1 VHLLFPYKKN
11 IMRHICFFL
20 LCCTTMLSFAQTRT
34 DSLMAQLNNPKCN
47 KVFVV
52 SHRGDWRNA
61 PENSLQAIQNCIDMG
76 VDMVEIDLKKTK
88 DGHLILMHDKTIDR
102 TTSGKGKPADYTLE
116 EIKKLVLRNGAGH
129 RTAHTVPTL
138 EEVMLLTK
146 GKILVN
152 IDKGY
157 DYFDDVYQVL
167 EKTGTINQC
176 IIKAGLPY
184 ETVKEEKPVALENM
198 LFMPVVNL
206 TEKNAQTMI
215 EGYVHNYGPKLFEL
229 TFDTDN
235 MNTYN
240 LIHLAKKSGAKI
252 FVNSLWPELCGGHHD
267 DRAVELGEP
276 GKSWGWIFKSGA
288 SLIQTD
294 RPAALLQYLRNNNRH
309 E

>member
-1 VHLLFPYKKN
+1 
-11 IMRHICFFL
+11 
-20 LCCTTMLSFAQTRT
+20 
-34 DSLMAQLNNPKCN
+34 MAQLNNPKCN

-61 PENSLQAIQNCIDMG
+61 PENSLQAIRNCIDMG

-102 TTSGKGKPADYTLE
+102 TTTGKGKPADFTLA
-116 EIKKLVLRNGAGH
+116 EIRQFAMRNGAGH

-138 EEVMLLTK
+138 EEAMLLAK

-167 EKTGTINQC
+167 EKTGTVNQC

-184 ETVKEEKPVALENM
+184 RTVKDEKPVALEKM

-206 TEKNAQTMI
+206 NNENAQTII
-215 EGYVHNYGPKLFEL
+215 EEYAQNYGAKLYEL
-229 TFDTDN
+229 NFNSDN
-235 MNTYN
+235 NNTCA
-240 LIHLAKKSGAKI
+240 LIQQAKKSGAKL

-276 GKSWGWIFKSGA
+276 DKSWGWISNSGV

-294 RPAALLQYLRNNNRH
+294 RPAALLQYLRDNNLH

>member
-1 VHLLFPYKKN
+1 
-11 IMRHICFFL
+11 M
-20 LCCTTMLSFAQTRT
+20 AQTRA
-34 DSLMAQLNNPKCN
+34 DSLMAQLTDPECD

-61 PENSLQAIQNCIDMG
+61 PENSLQAIRNCIDMG

-102 TTSGKGKPADYTLE
+102 TTTGKGKPADFTLA
-116 EIKKLVLRNGAGH
+116 EIRQFAMRNGAGH
-129 RTAHTVPTL
+129 RTAHIVPTL
-138 EEVMLLTK
+138 EEAMLLAK

-167 EKTGTINQC
+167 EKTGTVNQC

-184 ETVKEEKPVALENM
+184 RTVKDEKPVALEKM

-206 TEKNAQTMI
+206 NNENAQTII
-215 EGYVHNYGPKLFEL
+215 EDYAQNYGPGLYEL

-235 MNTYN
+235 TDICN
-240 LIHLAKKSGAKI
+240 LIQQAKKSGAKL

-276 GKSWGWIFKSGA
+276 DKSWGWISNSGV

-294 RPAALLQYLRNNNRH
+294 RPAALLQYLRYNNLH